1 MLTVGARLRTQCLH
15 TRVQKSQ
22 DVRFDANEPPG
33 SFCCRQDAS
42 CAIRFVGLIRV
53 ERGGQSQA
61 CGKNMSSGL
70 DEVIKKIIE
79 FRKERDWE
87 QFHDPKNLAEAIS
100 IEAGELLEQFL
111 WLSTENSKKITDS
124 KLEKVK
130 EEVADILIFIVYM
143 CDALGIELAEE
154 VQRKVEANRQ
164 KYPVDKSKGSS
175 KKYTDL

>member
-1 MLTVGARLRTQCLH
+1 MDPAPH
-15 TRVQKSQ
+15 TRVQGSQ
-22 DVRFDANEPPG
+22 SVRLDADDPPG
-33 SFCCRQDAS
+33 SFCCKQDVS
-42 CAIRFVGLIRV
+42 CAIGLV
-53 ERGGQSQA
+53 ELIHANKAVNVKETGEGNMNGGV
-61 CGKNMSSGL
+61 

-79 FRKERDWE
+79 FREERDWE

-111 WLSTENSKKITDS
+111 WLSTEDSKKIGGS
-124 KLEKVK
+124 KLKKVK

-154 VQRKVEANRQ
+154 VQKKVEANRK